1 LERIAALTATH
12 SAKAFGLSDRKG
24 RIAVGQDADFAIIDP
39 KAVWTVDQSTCMS
52 SAGYSIYHDWTLT
65 GRVIHTLVRGEFVM
79 RDGMLIDD
87 KIGHGRYLPRPA

>member
-1 LERIAALTATH
+1 
-12 SAKAFGLSDRKG
+12 
-24 RIAVGQDADFAIIDP
+24 
-39 KAVWTVDQSTCMS
+39 MS

-79 RDGMLIDD
+79 RDGVLIDD